1 MIDSTILVA
10 NRAPM
15 NNLNRK
21 DSLSGLYLLRSFD
34 FFGLPPGPAF
44 LNLLTRSMFLNTLFR
59 GIYYVTSHK
68 ANESMAKYT
77 TKIITIMKWS
87 KMSKSS
93 SLLSMHCVALF
104 NFFWRCWTD
113 LFFNC
118 TFVLVHLLFPIQ
130 TLKFLN
136 VEFRYLLTN
145 SSRDQDWL
153 GECGH
158 YNLFSTWGSLFFMKM
173 CVIA

>member
-1 MIDSTILVA
+1 MIDCTILVA
-10 NRAPM
+10 SRAPM
-15 NNLNRK
+15 NRLSLM
-21 DSLSGLYLLRSFD
+21 DSLSGLWFLRSFD
-34 FFGLPPGPAF
+34 FFGMPPGPAF
-44 LNLLTRSMFLNTLFR
+44 LNLLTRSMFLNTLFL
-59 GIYYVTSHK
+59 GIYYVPSQK
-68 ANESMAKYT
+68 VNESMAKYITKSMT
-77 TKIITIMKWS
+77 TMKWS
-87 KMSKSS
+87 KKFKSS
-93 SLLSMHCVALF
+93 SLLSVHCVALF

-130 TLKFLN
+130 NLKFLN

-153 GECGH
+153 GECSH
-158 YNLFSTWGSLFFMKM
+158 YNLSITWGSLFFMKM